1 VTSGRLAI
9 KRLFTLKINPETLP
23 QMISLSS
30 KEIMESGD
38 GPVLIDFVRGWQSS
52 DVIDDGVVFK

>member
-1 VTSGRLAI
+1 LPI